1 MESGDF
7 MHLGAENVIINLMI
21 HSASP
26 HARRLTE
33 QMLTGD
39 PFNIDIKLDADSR
52 NRNVEILN
60 AYFKTMGLR
69 LVFEKVYK
77 RKIQPIS
84 YEVVRYDDG
93 KRTINPVYYLDKPN
107 TITPIAYY
115 PIEYDK

>member
-1 MESGDF
+1 METGD
-7 MHLGAENVIINLMI
+7 MTHLGAENVIINLMI

-39 PFNIDIKLDADSR
+39 PFNIDIKLDADSK

-77 RKIQPIS
+77 HKRRPIT
-84 YEVVRYDDG
+84 YEVIRYDDK
-93 KRTINPVYYLDKPN
+93 KRTLRPVYYEGESRTVN
-107 TITPIAYY
+107 PIMYS